1 MFVRTGSFIM
11 SGYRPKSSSSSD
23 EQKGLFQLVNFATAL
38 SMDIAHFL
46 TFYNWDTVWI

>member
-11 SGYRPKSSSSSD
+11 SSAD